1 MLELREVVYV
11 DAVPT
16 GIECILGADI
26 GGTNSNFGFFRPPS
40 LKIRQAGRQTG
51 LGEEHLELLFS
62 VHAKSQ
68 LVTDFTALV
77 KQILEYVHAKYKIEV
92 KYSAFAA
99 AGVVS
104 EHQDYVKPTNL
115 PIVVDS
121 KEILKQTHLHCAFIV
136 NDFEVIGYGV
146 DSIDPKDLVLVN
158 AGVPRAQANRAIV
171 GAGTGFG
178 KCIMIWDRQLGR
190 HIPSASEGGH
200 ADFAPYNLLEMDL
213 VNYIK
218 KERQGNCAV
227 SWEDLLS
234 GDGIRLIY
242 CFFRAR
248 AQDESAAHQPPQ
260 ADDIFKARKQDAH
273 AYATFKLYA
282 KIYARCAKNFALDA
296 LALGGVY
303 IAGGIA
309 AKNLPLFEKD
319 IFMTSFINCGKQQE
333 LLKEVPI
340 YVITDYNVSLYGVAE
355 YMLIEGMCG

>member
-11 DAVPT
+11 GAVPT

-26 GGTNSNFGFFRPPS
+26 GGTNSNFGFFR
-40 LKIRQAGRQTG
+40 RVNGR
-51 LGEEHLELLFS
+51 LELLFS

-77 KQILEYVHAKYKIEV
+77 KQVLAYAQTKYKIEV

-104 EHQDYVKPTNL
+104 ETQDYAKPTNL
-115 PIVVDS
+115 PIAIDS
-121 KEILKQTHLHCAFIV
+121 KEILKKTTLHCAFIV
-136 NDFEVIGYGV
+136 NDFEVIGYGL
-146 DSIDPKDLVLVN
+146 DSIDSKNLVMVN
-158 AGVPRAQANRAIV
+158 AGVPRAHANRAIV
-171 GAGTGFG
+171 GAGTGLG

-200 ADFAPYNLLEMDL
+200 ADFAPYNLLELDL

-218 KERQGNCAV
+218 KERQKTCAV
-227 SWEDLLS
+227 SWEDVLS
-234 GDGIRLIY
+234 GNGIRIIY

-248 AQDESAAHQPPQ
+248 AQDEIASHQPPQ
-260 ADDIFKARKQDAH
+260 ADDIFKDRKQDAH
-273 AYATFKLYA
+273 AYSTFKLYA
-282 KIYARCAKNFALDA
+282 KLYARCAKNFALDA

-319 IFMTSFINCGKQQE
+319 IFMSAFINCGKQQE

-355 YMLIEGMCG
+355 YMRIEGMCG

>member
-1 MLELREVVYV
+1 MLELKEVVYV
-11 DAVPT
+11 DMVPT
-16 GIECILGADI
+16 GIESILGVDI
-26 GGTNSNFGFFRPPS
+26 GGTNSNFGFFR
-40 LKIRQAGRQTG
+40 RVNGN
-51 LGEEHLELLFS
+51 LELLFS

-68 LVTDFTALV
+68 LITDFAALV
-77 KQILEYVHAKYKIEV
+77 KQVLEYVHAKYNIIV

-104 EHQDYVKPTNL
+104 ERQDYAKPTNL
-115 PIVVDS
+115 TIAIDS
-121 KEILKQTHLHCAFIV
+121 KEILKQTTLNCAFIV
-136 NDFEVIGYGV
+136 NDFEVIGYGL
-146 DSIDPKDLVLVN
+146 DSIDPKNLVMVN
-158 AGVPRAQANRAIV
+158 AGVPRARANRAIV

-218 KERQGNCAV
+218 KERQKTCAV

-242 CFFRAR
+242 SFFHMR
-248 AQDESAAHQPPQ
+248 AQDEIVSHQPPQ

-282 KIYARCAKNFALDA
+282 KIYARCAKNFALDS

-309 AKNLPLFEKD
+309 AKNLPLFERD
-319 IFMTSFINCGKQQE
+319 LFMNSFINCGKQQE
-333 LLKEVPI
+333 LLKQVPI

-355 YMLIEGMCG
+355 YMRIEGMCG